1 MRRNYFK
8 IAAAAVLTAAICLSG
23 TVSVLAGGVATSDWY
38 ESPYHVLMKVEID
51 YLDAYASADSD
62 ISVEEMRL
70 NGKATN
76 PYNVTYL
83 YAYGENAYHISDSAS
98 LQLGVDYVEAD
109 YYFYTSEGY
118 SHSQMVSAA
127 KQ

>member
-23 TVSVLAGGVATSDWY
+23 TVSVLAKSVATSDWD
-38 ESPYHVLMKVEID
+38 ESPYYVLMKVEID
-51 YLDAYASADSD
+51 YLDAYASADSN

-76 PYNVTYL
+76 PYAVTYL
-83 YAYGENAYHISDSAS
+83 HAYDENAYYISNSAS

-118 SHSQMVSAA
+118 SHSQIVSTGN
-127 KQ
+127 

>member
-8 IAAAAVLTAAICLSG
+8 IAAAVLTAAICLSG
-23 TVSVLAGGVATSDWY
+23 TVSVLAFVGTSDW
-38 ESPYHVLMKVEID
+38 ESGGYNVEMKVEGD
-51 YLDAYASADSD
+51 YLDAYASADSN
-62 ISVEEMRL
+62 ISVEEMSL
-70 NGKATN
+70 SGKATN
-76 PYNVTYL
+76 PYSVTYL

-118 SHSQMVSAA
+118 SHSQRVSAQ
-127 KQ
+127 K

>member
-1 MRRNYFK
+1 
-8 IAAAAVLTAAICLSG
+8 
-23 TVSVLAGGVATSDWY
+23 
-38 ESPYHVLMKVEID
+38 MKVEIE